1 MLLLCTEFPSISSI
15 PEWHHLDLIEGNGK
29 TVRVIK
35 QAAAKWKSVATRLH
49 FKIDDLSRIG
59 KDYHQQS
66 LNACQSVFMEWLQG
80 RGRKPT
86 TWDTVIKALEEA
98 DLSEPA
104 ADLKIVFSAS

>member
-1 MLLLCTEFPSISSI
+1 M
-15 PEWHHLDLIEGNGK
+15 
-29 TVRVIK
+29 RVIN

-66 LNACQSVFMEWLQG
+66 QNACQTVFMEWLQG

-98 DLSEPA
+98 DLSELA

>member
-1 MLLLCTEFPSISSI
+1 MFLFCSEFPTISSL
-15 PEWHHLDLIEGNGK
+15 PKLHHLDLIEGYGK

-35 QAAAKWKSVATRLH
+35 QAAAKWESVATRLH
-49 FKIDDLSRIG
+49 FNIDDLSRIE

-66 LNACQSVFMEWLQG
+66 DYASQTVFMEWLQG

-98 DLSEPA
+98 ELSELA
-104 ADLKIVFSAS
+104 ADIKIVVSTS